1 MDELLGGFIEYIQ
14 VEKGLSPNTLD
25 AYRRDLI
32 KCLFFLKKTGIKN
45 VEQVDKDTLAV
56 YIYHLHKNKESPAT
70 IARQI
75 ASLRSFFRFL
85 CMEQVILKNP
95 TIHLETPRLPKKL
108 PRVLSVEEVDMLLCA
123 PEGASAAALRDKAML
138 ELLYAAG
145 MRVSEMM
152 DLDQKQMDVE
162 MAFVRCIGKGNKER
176 IIPLGRKAVAAV
188 VDYLEKGRPKLV
200 KTRDAQALFLNY
212 LGKRMT
218 RQGFW
223 KIIKKYAKKKGIR
236 KEITPHTLRH
246 SFATHLLSNGADL
259 RSVQELLGH
268 ADVATTQIYT
278 HLTNVKLKE
287 IYGKTH
293 PRA

>member
-25 AYRRDLI
+25 AYKRDMVKYLVY
-32 KCLFFLKKTGIKN
+32 LKEKGITN
-45 VEQVDKDTLAV
+45 IEQVDKDNLAV
-56 YIYHLHKNKESPAT
+56 YIYHLHKNRESPAT
-70 IARQI
+70 VARQI
-75 ASLRSFFRFL
+75 ASLRGFFRFL
-85 CMEQVILKNP
+85 CMERILLKDP
-95 TIHLETPRLPKKL
+95 TIHIETPKLPQKL
-108 PRVLSVEEVDMLLCA
+108 PRVLSVEEVDLLLSGT
-123 PEGASAAALRDKAML
+123 EGVGAAALRDKAML

-152 DLDQKQMDVE
+152 DLDQIQVDTE
-162 MAFVRCIGKGNKER
+162 LAFVRCIGKGNKER

-188 VDYLEKGRPKLV
+188 VDYLEKGRPRLV
-200 KTRDAQALFLNY
+200 KKRDTRALFLNY

-287 IYGKTH
+287 IYSRTH